1 MLEKLFAIQERGS
14 TVRTEL
20 LAGLT
25 TFMTMAYIL
34 AVNPNILSASGMNAP
49 SVFVATALC
58 TCLATAAAGLF
69 ANLPIALAPSMGLNA
84 FFTYTIVLGMGY
96 SWQFA
101 LTAVFIAGV
110 IFIGLTLSRLR
121 EIIMNCLPEGIKH
134 AISVGIGLFIAFIG
148 LKSAGIVVDNP
159 NTFVMAGS
167 FKDPGVIVAAVGTI
181 FTGILLC
188 RKVPGALLYGI
199 FAATLLGIPLGVT
212 KLANF
217 DTAALF
223 SVPSLAPT
231 FWQFDWSLVLTLD
244 MLLIVIAILFAN
256 LFDTMGGLIGLA
268 SQAGLLTEKGEVP
281 NMKSAFM
288 ADALGT
294 TVGSMMGTA
303 TVAVYVESASG
314 IAEGGKTGLT
324 AITVAVLFFLAI
336 FLSPIFLLIPA
347 QATAAALI
355 LVGLFMLV
363 PIQKINFDDFT
374 VSIPAFFT
382 LIMMPLTYSI
392 VNGIMWGLLAHV
404 ILQIGTGKGKQLNL
418 ISYVLALIFIIKLI
432 FE

>member
-1 MLEKLFAIQERGS
+1 MLEKFFAIQQRGS

-20 LAGLT
+20 IAGLT

-34 AVNPNILSASGMNAP
+34 AVNPNVLSDAGMNKP
-49 SVFVATALC
+49 SVFVATAIC
-58 TCLATAAAGLF
+58 SCVATAAVGLF

-101 LTAVFIAGV
+101 LTAVFLAGL
-110 IFIGLTLSRLR
+110 IFIALTLSHLR
-121 EIIMNCLPEGIKH
+121 ELIMNSLPEGIKH

-167 FKDPGVIVAAVGTI
+167 FKNPGVIVAAVGTI

-188 RKVPGALLYGI
+188 RRVPGALLYGI
-199 FAATLLGIPLGVT
+199 FAATALGIPLGVT
-212 KLANF
+212 NLGAF
-217 DTAALF
+217 DASALF
-223 SVPSLAPT
+223 SVPSLEPT
-231 FWQFDWSLVLTLD
+231 FWKFDWSQVISLD

-256 LFDTMGGLIGLA
+256 IFDTMGGLIGLVT
-268 SQAGLLTEKGEVP
+268 QAGLLTDKGEVP
-281 NMKSAFM
+281 NVKSAFM

-294 TVGSMMGTA
+294 TVGSIMGTA

-324 AITVAVLFFLAI
+324 AMTVAGLFFVAI
-336 FLSPIFLLIPA
+336 FLSPLFLLIPA

-363 PIQKINFDDFT
+363 PITKIDFDDFT

-404 ILQIGTGKGKQLNL
+404 ILQIGVGRAKELNV
-418 ISYVLALIFIIKLI
+418 ISYVLAAIFIIKLI

>member
-1 MLEKLFAIQERGS
+1 MLEKIFAIQQRGS

-20 LAGLT
+20 IAGLT

-34 AVNPNILSASGMNAP
+34 AVNPNVLSDAGMDKP
-49 SVFVATALC
+49 SVFVATAIC
-58 TCLATAAAGLF
+58 SCVATAAVALF

-101 LTAVFIAGV
+101 LTAVFLAGL
-110 IFIGLTLSRLR
+110 IFIALTLSHVR
-121 EIIMNCLPEGIKH
+121 ELIMNSLPEGIKH

-167 FKDPGVIVAAVGTI
+167 FKSPGVVVAAVGTI

-188 RKVPGALLYGI
+188 RRVPGALLYGI
-199 FAATLLGIPLGVT
+199 FAATALGVPLGVT
-212 KLANF
+212 NLGAF
-217 DTAALF
+217 DASALF
-223 SVPSLAPT
+223 SVPSLEPT
-231 FWQFDWSLVLTLD
+231 FWKFDWSQVFSLD

-256 LFDTMGGLIGLA
+256 IFDTMGGLIGLVT
-268 SQAGLLTEKGEVP
+268 QAGLLTEKGEVP
-281 NMKSAFM
+281 NVKSAFM

-294 TVGSMMGTA
+294 TVGSIMGTA

-324 AITVAVLFFLAI
+324 ALTVAGLFFVAI
-336 FLSPIFLLIPA
+336 FLSPLFLLIPA

-363 PIQKINFDDFT
+363 PITKIDFDDFT

-404 ILQIGTGKGKQLNL
+404 ILQIGVGKAKELSV
-418 ISYVLALIFIIKLI
+418 ISYVLAAIFIVKLV

>member
-1 MLEKLFAIQERGS
+1 MLEKLFAIRERGS

-20 LAGLT
+20 VAGLT

-34 AVNPNILSASGMNAP
+34 AVNPNILSASGMHAP

-58 TCLATAAAGLF
+58 ACLATAVVGLC

-96 SWQFA
+96 TWQFA
-101 LTAVFIAGV
+101 LTAVFIAGI
-110 IFIGLTLSRLR
+110 IFIGLTLSHLR

-167 FKDPGVIVAAVGTI
+167 FKDPGVVVAAVGTI

-199 FAATLLGIPLGVT
+199 FGATLLGIPLGVT
-212 KLANF
+212 QLASF
-217 DTAALF
+217 DTGALF

-231 FWQFDWSLVLTLD
+231 FWQFDWQHVLTLD

-256 LFDTMGGLIGLA
+256 IFDTMGGLIGLV
-268 SQAGLLTEKGEVP
+268 SQAGLLTDKGEVP
-281 NMKSAFM
+281 NVKSAFM

-324 AITVAVLFFLAI
+324 AVTVAGLFLVAL
-336 FLSPIFLLIPA
+336 FLSPIFLLIPP

-355 LVGLFMLV
+355 LVGLFMLA
-363 PIQKINFDDFT
+363 PITNIDFDDFS

-404 ILQIGTGKGKQLNL
+404 ILQLGIGKARELNL
-418 ISYVLALIFIIKLI
+418 ISYVLALIFILKLI